1 MELLQGAS
9 LFASPDDLP
18 ELHVAVAREADML
31 RSMADVVMAFAAGE
45 KVRAPLTI
53 IISRGTALLSESRAH
68 MGVGLARKLVGHV
81 VVSLGRCA
89 DMREAS
95 SETPAESVSRDG
107 LSRLVWKGQG

>member
-1 MELLQGAS
+1 
-9 LFASPDDLP
+9 
-18 ELHVAVAREADML
+18 
-31 RSMADVVMAFAAGE
+31 
-45 KVRAPLTI
+45 
-53 IISRGTALLSESRAH
+53 